1 MSNIEKIYGS
11 KKQWY
16 LNRKDKVSDD
26 FFNQFKE
33 YPNYFFSSPGRIE
46 VLGNHTDHNNG
57 LVMVS
62 AVDLDIFA
70 AVKPRKDNQIVL
82 NSEGYSNKII
92 IQIDDLEIKDNE
104 EGKSEALIRGILY
117 KFKELGYNIGGFSA
131 SMTSNIFKGAGLSS
145 SAAFELLICQ
155 ILNFIY
161 NDNKIAEIELAK
173 ISQFAE
179 NKYFMKPSGL
189 LDQTGIALG
198 GFNFVDFKD
207 VNNPQV
213 ENFSF
218 SLKDYRIVLIN
229 TGGSHANLTKNYAA
243 IREDMQKVA
252 QYFKKETLREV
263 SEKEFYDNLYF
274 IKKKLG
280 GRAILRSMHYF
291 EENKRVKEA
300 YEALKNNDIQTFFNK
315 VNESGK
321 SSYEMLQNCY
331 IDKDTK
337 QGIALAYN
345 LGKKWIKN
353 GAIRVHG
360 GGFKGTVIAYV
371 HVDEQIDFIEKM
383 KNIFGERHVTK
394 VNLRPLGAS
403 IIEE

>member
-1 MSNIEKIYGS
+1 MSNIEKIYGL

-16 LNRKDKVSDD
+16 LNRKEKISDC
-26 FFNQFKE
+26 FFNEFKE
-33 YPNYFFSSPGRIE
+33 YPNFFFSSPGRIE

-62 AVDLDIFA
+62 AIDLDIFA
-70 AVKPRKDNQIVL
+70 AVKPRKDNRIVL
-82 NSEGYSNKII
+82 YSEGYSDKII
-92 IQIDDLEIKDNE
+92 VDLNDLEIKDYE
-104 EGKSEALIRGILY
+104 EGKSESLIRGILF
-117 KFKELGYNIGGFSA
+117 KFNDLGYKIGGFST
-131 SMTSNIFKGAGLSS
+131 SMTSNIFKGSGLSS

-155 ILNFIY
+155 ILNYLY
-161 NDNKIAEIELAK
+161 NDNKIAPIELAK

-189 LDQTGIALG
+189 LDQTGISLG
-198 GFNFVDFKD
+198 GFNYVDFKD
-207 VNNPQV
+207 VNNPKV
-213 ENFSF
+213 ENFSLL
-218 SLKDYRIVLIN
+218 LKDYRIVLIN

-243 IREDMQKVA
+243 IREDMNKVA
-252 QYFKKETLREV
+252 KFFNKEVLREV
-263 SEKEFYDNLYF
+263 SEKEFYNNLYYL
-274 IKKKLG
+274 KKKVG
-280 GRAILRSMHYF
+280 GRAILRAMHFF
-291 EENKRVKEA
+291 EENKRVNEA
-300 YEALKNNDIQTFFNK
+300 YEALKISDVQTFLDK
-315 VNESGK
+315 INESGK

-371 HVDEQIDFIEKM
+371 HVDEQIEFIEKM
-383 KNIFGERHVTK
+383 KNIFGERHVVK
-394 VNLRPLGAS
+394 VSLRPLGAS

>member
-207 VNNPQV
+207 VNN
-213 ENFSF
+213 
-218 SLKDYRIVLIN
+218 K
-229 TGGSHANLTKNYAA
+229 
-243 IREDMQKVA
+243 
-252 QYFKKETLREV
+252 
-263 SEKEFYDNLYF
+263 
-274 IKKKLG
+274 
-280 GRAILRSMHYF
+280 
-291 EENKRVKEA
+291 
-300 YEALKNNDIQTFFNK
+300 
-315 VNESGK
+315 
-321 SSYEMLQNCY
+321 
-331 IDKDTK
+331 
-337 QGIALAYN
+337 
-345 LGKKWIKN
+345 
-353 GAIRVHG
+353 
-360 GGFKGTVIAYV
+360 
-371 HVDEQIDFIEKM
+371 
-383 KNIFGERHVTK
+383 
-394 VNLRPLGAS
+394 
-403 IIEE
+403 

>member
-16 LNRKDKVSDD
+16 LNRKEKVSDD

-92 IQIDDLEIKDNE
+92 IQIDDLEIKNNE

-161 NDNKIAEIELAK
+161 NDNKIAAIELAK

-252 QYFKKETLREV
+252 KYFKKETLREV

-274 IKKKLG
+274 LKKKIG

-300 YEALKNNDIQTFFNK
+300 YEALKNNDIQTFFDK

-403 IIEE
+403 MIEE

>member
-16 LNRKDKVSDD
+16 LNRKEKVSDD

-92 IQIDDLEIKDNE
+92 IQIDDLEIKNNE

-161 NDNKIAEIELAK
+161 NDNKIAAIELAK

-252 QYFKKETLREV
+252 KYFKKETLREV

-274 IKKKLG
+274 LKKKIG

-300 YEALKNNDIQTFFNK
+300 YEALKNNDIQTFFDK

-331 IDKDTK
+331 IYKDTK

-403 IIEE
+403 MIEE

>member
-1 MSNIEKIYGS
+1 MSNIEKIYGL

-274 IKKKLG
+274 IKKKIG

-291 EENKRVKEA
+291 EENRRVKEA

-394 VNLRPLGAS
+394 VNLRPLGAL

>member
-1 MSNIEKIYGS
+1 
-11 KKQWY
+11 
-16 LNRKDKVSDD
+16 
-26 FFNQFKE
+26 
-33 YPNYFFSSPGRIE
+33 
-46 VLGNHTDHNNG
+46 
-57 LVMVS
+57 
-62 AVDLDIFA
+62 
-70 AVKPRKDNQIVL
+70 
-82 NSEGYSNKII
+82 
-92 IQIDDLEIKDNE
+92 
-104 EGKSEALIRGILY
+104 
-117 KFKELGYNIGGFSA
+117 
-131 SMTSNIFKGAGLSS
+131 
-145 SAAFELLICQ
+145 
-155 ILNFIY
+155 
-161 NDNKIAEIELAK
+161 
-173 ISQFAE
+173 
-179 NKYFMKPSGL
+179 
-189 LDQTGIALG
+189 
-198 GFNFVDFKD
+198 
-207 VNNPQV
+207 
-213 ENFSF
+213 
-218 SLKDYRIVLIN
+218 
-229 TGGSHANLTKNYAA
+229 
-243 IREDMQKVA
+243 MQKVA

>member
-16 LNRKDKVSDD
+16 LNRKEKVSDD

-92 IQIDDLEIKDNE
+92 IQIDDLEIKNNE

-274 IKKKLG
+274 IKKKIG

-300 YEALKNNDIQTFFNK
+300 YEALKNNDIQTFFDK